1 MSFFSNKQTKFLNET
16 SLGRIKPRRVLSLS
30 RAFQKADLFKEEE
43 SIPLREDEDALV
55 GVVFVTFVLP
65 QFLFFLAP
73 FREEEEEEEENKFG
87 GR

>member
-1 MSFFSNKQTKFLNET
+1 MTTSPSFLFDIPDEFVNCEFKWTFSDIL
-16 SLGRIKPRRVLSLS
+16 PMVLFVVSS
-30 RAFQKADLFKEEE
+30 
-43 SIPLREDEDALV
+43 LREDEDALV

-65 QFLFFLAP
+65 QFSFFLAP